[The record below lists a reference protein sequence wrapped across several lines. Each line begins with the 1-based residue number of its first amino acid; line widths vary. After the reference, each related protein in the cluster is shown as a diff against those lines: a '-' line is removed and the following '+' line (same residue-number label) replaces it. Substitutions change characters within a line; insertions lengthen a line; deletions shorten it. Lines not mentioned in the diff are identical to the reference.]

1 MRLLRYAPV
10 ALAAL
15 GALLLLEGRSLLFG
29 CAPAPRRAA
38 APPPPLPTPPAACPP
53 PRSRF
58 LLDRTALPR
67 GLPGEHDEPLHL
79 TFATASVDELLTNWA
94 AHVRRLRMPAVVAAM
109 DRAVVARCPALRV
122 HCLAS
127 LDEQAEETM
136 RREALRNGH
145 RDATTIN
152 IRGNP
157 TLFISLGARK
167 VESILTL
174 LHVSGRPVLVS
185 DVDVVWLHDPARLV
199 RGALRGYED
208 FAHADV
214 LGSTDCL
221 DAERDVLDH
230 GCFHV
235 LQVRPRCP
243 PPPRFPPRPPTRAA
257 TRTHARARGSRADG
271 TAWPRARA
279 LPRPARARRPT
290 RPFVRRRVC
299 VGARARG
306 LAWGAGPQH
315 RGTPRAQHERRA
327 RGDDRVARAH
337 GGRLRGVGDRPDGL

>member
-1 MRLLRYAPV
+1 
-10 ALAAL
+10 
-15 GALLLLEGRSLLFG
+15 LLFG

-199 RGALRGYED
+199 RGALRAGTTLS
-208 FAHADV
+208 ARRH
-214 LGSTDCL
+214 
-221 DAERDVLDH
+221 
-230 GCFHV
+230 
-235 LQVRPRCP
+235 
-243 PPPRFPPRPPTRAA
+243 PTTPRAA
-257 TRTHARARGSRADG
+257 PRASRTRRPASATRCRESQSRTRGTRSRARGA
-271 TAWPRARA
+271 
-279 LPRPARARRPT
+279 
-290 RPFVRRRVC
+290 
-299 VGARARG
+299 
-306 LAWGAGPQH
+306 
-315 RGTPRAQHERRA
+315 
-327 RGDDRVARAH
+327 
-337 GGRLRGVGDRPDGL
+337 